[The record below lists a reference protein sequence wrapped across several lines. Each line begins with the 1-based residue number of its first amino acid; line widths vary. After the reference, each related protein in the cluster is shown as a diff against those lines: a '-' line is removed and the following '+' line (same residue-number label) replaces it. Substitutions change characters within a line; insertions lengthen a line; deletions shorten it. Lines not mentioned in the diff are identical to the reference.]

1 MIDNS
6 YIYEDEQGFL
16 KNHEDVIWVVDELYF
31 NEVLSYNHLDENK
44 QKAIDILLEKGI
56 LKYENTLFSK
66 PEQDYLNYIL
76 NMSEFSNGLDL
87 RNKYLHGTQGSD
99 EKAHINDYFIF
110 LRILIL
116 CILKINDEFCLE
128 YEIKEFK

>member
-1 MIDNS
+1 MI
-6 YIYEDEQGFL
+6 
-16 KNHEDVIWVVDELYF
+16 DELYF

-56 LKYENTLFSK
+56 LKYEDTLFSK

-99 EKAHINDYFIF
+99 EKVHINDYFIF

>member
-1 MIDNS
+1 MADVQWLIDNS

-99 EKAHINDYFIF
+99 
-110 LRILIL
+110 
-116 CILKINDEFCLE
+116 C
-128 YEIKEFK
+128 